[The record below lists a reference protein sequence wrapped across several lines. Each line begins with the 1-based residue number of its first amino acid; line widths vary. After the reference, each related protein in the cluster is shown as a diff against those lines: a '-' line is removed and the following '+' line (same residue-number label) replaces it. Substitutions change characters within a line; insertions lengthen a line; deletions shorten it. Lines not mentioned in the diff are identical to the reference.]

1 MIDASPLLT
10 ALMEHVQAGG
20 SQYAKNAVLGTGQS
34 LQTRMVVA
42 ELTRAFHP
50 LSCTAETYDFVRQL
64 RYRVFGPAGTVLVN
78 VHGIPLS
85 SLFGREA
92 LDAEIEKTRAELE
105 RQGFPIAARQT

>member
-34 LQTRMVVA
+34 LKTRMVVA
-42 ELTRAFHP
+42 QLTRAFHP